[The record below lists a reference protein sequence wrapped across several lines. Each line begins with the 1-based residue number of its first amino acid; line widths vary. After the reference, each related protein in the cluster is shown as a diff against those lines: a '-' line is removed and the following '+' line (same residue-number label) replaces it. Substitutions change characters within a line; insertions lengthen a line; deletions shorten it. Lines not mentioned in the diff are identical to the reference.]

1 MPQTPQPSRMPQ
13 TQAPQTPQALQVVI
27 PNLYHLSGH
36 HLHVT
41 YSTTSIDGQPTMTY
55 QDEHQGK
62 TLRGDEIR
70 VMECDLGTLVS
81 ATVHMT
87 PDMGSTS
94 VSLFIP
100 RMQIIQGTSAAV
112 RSYCVTTLHSFS
124 IAPQLSRGQLDT
136 YSLTDLQ
143 GTAQFVMY

>member
-1 MPQTPQPSRMPQ
+1 MPQTPQPPRMPQ
-13 TQAPQTPQALQVVI
+13 TQAPQTPHTLQVVI
-27 PNLYHLSGH
+27 PNLYHFSGQ
-36 HLHVT
+36 HLNVT

-62 TLRGDEIR
+62 TFRGDEIR

-87 PDMGSTS
+87 IDMGSTS
-94 VSLFIP
+94 ISLFIP
-100 RMQIIQGTSAAV
+100 RMQIVQGTSAAV
-112 RSYCVTTLHSFS
+112 RTYCVTTLHSLS

-136 YSLTDLQ
+136 YSITDVQ
-143 GTAQFVMY
+143 GTAQFVLY